1 MLLNSA
7 LNMEKTIREQIR
19 KYLLIETV
27 LLIGILFTVACKD
40 EYLYDN
46 SEPEWLGA
54 SIYDYLKS
62 SENYTYY
69 VRLIEEVEDYKQVLA
84 KTGSKTLFVADD
96 LAFEEFFKNNP
107 WNVSGYDDLSYTQK
121 KLILKFSMIDNA
133 YLIETL
139 SNYYNGTLQEGTA
152 LRRSTSVSVL
162 DSIPFESGDILPQ
175 GPFWNWYRNK
185 GIHLLKDATS
195 WPMVHFLEKSLKSAG
210 IEDGDFSLI
219 TGVERNTNDAH
230 IFSIKVKERDITCK
244 NGYVH
249 VLEKVLIPPVNVA
262 EYLKTNPNSRIF
274 SDLLDRFCAPY
285 YNASQTNAY
294 NQIHPENPVD
304 SIYEKIYFSDYLGRT
319 RYPNGSLIRTDL
331 LLPINPGINEYVSSA
346 AGSSMQSD
354 MAAIFAPTNEAMT
367 NYFETGSGVILKN
380 RFGSWENTPDY
391 IIMKLLNRH
400 LRESFLETVPGRFEK
415 LVDSNNSPIPIKPGD
430 ITGSYV
436 GLNGVVYN
444 TNKVYPPDD
453 YISVYAPVLL
463 SEETSVF
470 NWAVTQ
476 NEFDLYLNS
485 LKSTYSFFVP
495 TDEYFKNY
503 IDPVSFAKD
512 VVGVM
517 KYWYNTKTSTVNAT
531 VYAYDPLTGEVGDS
545 VNTITSSVFIS
556 NRLLDMLDTHVV
568 VGNVESGAKY
578 YFSKNGNILLV
589 EGTGA
594 ELKVQAGYDVKSG
607 TKVNVVN
614 NGVYRQQN
622 GTTYFIDKPLQTPLQ
637 SVYKILSE
645 TPEFSEF
652 FALLNGFPA
661 SKEIFVKKTNY
672 YGIDFNIK
680 FFNTFNYTVYVP
692 TNEAIQK
699 AVNDGLIMNWEQI
712 NAITDNLQKTAAT
725 EKLERFLRYHFQ
737 DNSLFVD
744 GETFYKLYQ
753 TATIKQNEI
762 ETQFRTYKDKYYRL
776 GITSDGENIKL
787 DTENWGSANLIRSNG
802 LYNILTRDYI
812 FSGNP
817 QAYREIDGTGAG
829 TEFSNSSIVTS
840 STAVIHQI
848 DNVLRFE

>member
-1 MLLNSA
+1 M
-7 LNMEKTIREQIR
+7 KKGIWKQFRR
-19 KYLLIETV
+19 YLLIEV
-27 LLIGILFTVACKD
+27 ILLVGLLWMVSCKD

-46 SEPEWLGA
+46 EEPEWLGA

-69 VRLIEEVEDYKQVLA
+69 TRLIEDVEDYKEVLS

-96 LAFEEFFKNNP
+96 KAFEEFFKSNR
-107 WNVSGYDDLSYTQK
+107 WNVSSYDNLNLTQK

-139 SNYYNGTLQEGTA
+139 SNYFNGSLQEGTA

-162 DSIPFESGDILPQ
+162 DSVPFESGDMLPM
-175 GPFWNWYRNK
+175 GSLWDGHRNK

-195 WPMVHFLEKSLKSAG
+195 WPMVHFLEGSLNNAG
-210 IEDGDFSLI
+210 ISNADFSLI
-219 TGVERNTNDAH
+219 TGVERTTNDAH
-230 IFSIKVKERDITCK
+230 IFSVKVKERDITCK

-249 VLEKVLIPPVNVA
+249 VLENVLIPPVNIA
-262 EYLKTNPNSRIF
+262 EYLKTNATSSIF

-285 YNASQTNAY
+285 YNSSQTSAY
-294 NQIHPENPVD
+294 NQIHPGSPID
-304 SIYEKIYFSDYLGRT
+304 SIFEKIYFSDYEGRI
-319 RYPNGSLIRTDL
+319 RYPNGSLIRSEL
-331 LLPINPGINEYVSSA
+331 LLPFNPGINEYVSSA

-354 MAAIFAPTNEAMT
+354 MAAVFAPTNEAMT
-367 NYFETGSGVILKN
+367 SYFEVGAGVILKN

-400 LRESFLETVPGRFEK
+400 LRESFLETVPGRFAK
-415 LVDSNNSPIPIKPGD
+415 LVDNNNSPIPIQPED
-430 ITGSYV
+430 ITSSYV
-436 GLNGVVYN
+436 GLNGVIYN

-463 SEETSVF
+463 SEETTVM
-470 NWAVTQ
+470 NWAVNQ
-476 NEFDLYLNS
+476 NEFDLYLNA

-512 VVGVM
+512 VKGAM
-517 KYWYNTKTSTVNAT
+517 KYWYNKKTNTVNAT
-531 VYAYDPLTGEVGDS
+531 VYSYNPLTGEVGDS
-545 VNTITSSVFIS
+545 VNTITSTTFIS
-556 NRLLDMLDTHVV
+556 NRLLDILNTHIVI
-568 VGNVESGAKY
+568 GNVESGSKY
-578 YFSKNGNILLV
+578 YFTKNGNILQV
-589 EGTGA
+589 KGTGA
-594 ELKVQAGYDVKSG
+594 GLKVQAGYDIKSG
-607 TKVNVVN
+607 TEVNVVN

-652 FALLNGFPA
+652 FALLNGFTGTA
-661 SKEIFVKKTNY
+661 KEIFVKKTNF

-699 AVNDGLIMNWEQI
+699 AVSDGLIMNWEQI
-712 NAITDNLQKTAAT
+712 NGITDVQQKLNAIS
-725 EKLERFLRYHFQ
+725 KLERFLRYHFQ

-744 GETFYKLYQ
+744 GETYYKLYQ
-753 TATIKQNEI
+753 TATIKLDDK

-776 GITSDGENIKL
+776 GINSDGHNIKL
-787 DTENWGSANLIRSNG
+787 DTENGGSANLIRDNG

-817 QAYREIDGTGAG
+817 QSYKEIDGTGAG
-829 TEFSNSSIVTS
+829 SDFSNSSIVTS

>member
-1 MLLNSA
+1 M
-7 LNMEKTIREQIR
+7 KIIVRKQFR
-19 KYLLIETV
+19 KYLLIVTI
-27 LLIGILFTVACKD
+27 LLIGTVLTISCKD

-46 SEPEWLGA
+46 NEPEWLGA

-62 SENYTYY
+62 GENYTYY
-69 VRLIEEVEDYKQVLA
+69 TRLIEEVEDYKEVLA

-96 LAFEEFFKNNP
+96 AAFEEFFKNNP
-107 WNVSGYDDLSYTQK
+107 WNVSNYEGLSLTQK
-121 KLILKFSMIDNA
+121 KLIIKFSMIDNA

-139 SNYYNGTLQEGTA
+139 SNYYNGTLQERTA
-152 LRRSTSVSVL
+152 MRRSTAISVL
-162 DSIPFESGDILPQ
+162 DTVPFESGEMLPKS
-175 GPFWNWYRNK
+175 PYWNLYRNK
-185 GIHLLKDATS
+185 GMYLLKDATS
-195 WPMVHFLEKSLKSAG
+195 WPMVHFLEGSLNNAAISDA
-210 IEDGDFSLI
+210 DFSLI
-219 TGVERNTNDAH
+219 TGVERTTNDAH
-230 IFSIKVKERDITCK
+230 IFNVKVKERDITCK

-262 EYLKTNPNSRIF
+262 EYLKTNSSSRIF

-285 YNASQTNAY
+285 YNSAQTNAY
-294 NQIHPENPVD
+294 NQIHPENPID
-304 SIYEKIYFSDYLGRT
+304 SIYEKIYFSDYQGQT
-319 RYPNGSLIRTDL
+319 RYPNGSQIRTEL
-331 LLPINPGINEYVSSA
+331 LLPFNPGRNEYVSSA

-354 MAAIFAPTNEAMT
+354 MAAVFAPTNEAMT
-367 NYFETGSGVILKN
+367 NYFESGSGVILKN
-380 RFGSWENTPDY
+380 RFGSWENTPDN
-391 IIMKLLNRH
+391 IIMKLLQRH
-400 LRESFLETVPGRFEK
+400 LRESFLETVPSRFAK
-415 LVDSNNSPIPIKPGD
+415 LVDGNNSPIPIEPGD

-463 SEETSVF
+463 SDETKVF

-476 NEFDLYLNS
+476 NEFDLYLNA

-512 VVGVM
+512 VKGVM

-531 VYAYDPLTGEVGDS
+531 VYTYDPITGEVGDS
-545 VNTITSSVFIS
+545 VNTITSTDFITK
-556 NRLLDMLDTHVV
+556 RLLDLLDTHVV

-578 YFSKNGNILLV
+578 YFTKNGNILLI

-594 ELKVQAGYDVKSG
+594 GMKVQAGFDVESG
-607 TKVNVVN
+607 TKINVVN

-645 TPEFSEF
+645 TPEFAEF
-652 FALLNGFPA
+652 FALLNGFPL
-661 SKEIFVKKTNY
+661 SKEIFVKKTNF
-672 YGIDFNIK
+672 YGADFNIK

-699 AVNDGLIMNWEQI
+699 AINDGVIMNWEQI
-712 NAITDNLQKTAAT
+712 NGIADAQQKTAAM

-744 GETFYKLYQ
+744 GETFHRLYQ
-753 TATIKQNEI
+753 TATIKLNEE

-787 DTENWGSANLIRSNG
+787 DTENWGSANLIRSDG

-812 FSGNP
+812 FSGSP

-829 TEFSNSSIVTS
+829 SDFSNSSIVTS

>member
-1 MLLNSA
+1 M
-7 LNMEKTIREQIR
+7 KIIVRKQFR
-19 KYLLIETV
+19 KYLLMVTI
-27 LLIGILFTVACKD
+27 LLIGTVFTISCKD

-46 SEPEWLGA
+46 NEPEWLGA

-62 SENYTYY
+62 GENYTYY
-69 VRLIEEVEDYKQVLA
+69 TRLIEEVEDYKEVLA

-96 LAFEEFFKNNP
+96 AAFEEFFKNNP
-107 WNVSGYDDLSYTQK
+107 WNVSNYEGLSLTQK
-121 KLILKFSMIDNA
+121 KLIIKFSMIDNA

-139 SNYYNGTLQEGTA
+139 SNYYNGTLQERTA
-152 LRRSTSVSVL
+152 MRRSTAISVL
-162 DSIPFESGDILPQ
+162 DTIPFESGDMLPESSY
-175 GPFWNWYRNK
+175 WNGYRNK
-185 GIHLLKDATS
+185 GMYLLKDATS
-195 WPMVHFLEKSLKSAG
+195 WPMVHFLEGSLNNAAISDA
-210 IEDGDFSLI
+210 DFSLI
-219 TGVERNTNDAH
+219 TGVERTTNDAH

-249 VLEKVLIPPVNVA
+249 VLEKVLIPPINIA
-262 EYLKTNPNSRIF
+262 EYLKTNPSSRIF

-285 YNASQTNAY
+285 YNSAQTNAY
-294 NQIHPENPVD
+294 NQIHPENPID
-304 SIYEKIYFSDYLGRT
+304 SIFEKIYFSDFQGQT
-319 RYPNGSLIRTDL
+319 RYPNGSQIRTEL
-331 LLPINPGINEYVSSA
+331 LLPFNPGRNEYVSSA

-367 NYFETGSGVILKN
+367 NYFESGSGVILKN
-380 RFGSWENTPDY
+380 RFGSWENTPDN
-391 IIMKLLNRH
+391 IIMKLLKRH

-415 LVDSNNSPIPIKPGD
+415 LVDGNNSPIPIEPGD

-463 SEETSVF
+463 SEETKVF

-476 NEFDLYLNS
+476 NEFDLYLNA

-512 VVGVM
+512 VKGVM

-531 VYAYDPLTGEVGDS
+531 VYTYDPITGEVGDS
-545 VNTITSSVFIS
+545 VNTITSTDFITK
-556 NRLLDMLDTHVV
+556 RLLDLLDTHVV

-578 YFSKNGNILLV
+578 YFTKNGNILLI

-594 ELKVQAGYDVKSG
+594 GMKVQAGFDMESG

-645 TPEFSEF
+645 TPEFGEF
-652 FALLNGFPA
+652 FALLNGFPL
-661 SKEIFVKKTNY
+661 SKEIFVKKTNF
-672 YGIDFNIK
+672 YGADFNIK

-699 AVNDGLIMNWEQI
+699 AINDGVIMNWEQI
-712 NAITDNLQKTAAT
+712 NGIADAQQKTAAM

-744 GETFYKLYQ
+744 GETFYRLYQ
-753 TATIKQNEI
+753 TATIKQNEE

-787 DTENWGSANLIRSNG
+787 DTENWGSANLIRSDG

-812 FSGNP
+812 FSGSP

-829 TEFSNSSIVTS
+829 SDFSNSSIVTS

>member
-1 MLLNSA
+1 
-7 LNMEKTIREQIR
+7 MEKILRKHFS
-19 KYLLIETV
+19 KYLLIETI
-27 LLIGILFTVACKD
+27 LLIGILLTVSCKD

-62 SENYTYY
+62 SENYTYNT
-69 VRLIEEVEDYKQVLA
+69 RLIEEVEDYKEVLA

-96 LAFEEFFKNNP
+96 NAFEEFFKNNP
-107 WNVSGYDDLSYTQK
+107 WNVSSYDNLSLAQK
-121 KLILKFSMIDNA
+121 KLILKFLMIDNA

-139 SNYYNGTLQEGTA
+139 ANYYNGTLQEGTA
-152 LRRSTSVSVL
+152 LRRSTSVSIL
-162 DSIPFESGDILPQ
+162 DSIPLESGDMLPEGIL
-175 GPFWNWYRNK
+175 WDWHRNK

-195 WPMVHFLEKSLKSAG
+195 WPMVHFLESSLKSAG

-219 TGVERNTNDAH
+219 TGVERTSNDAH
-230 IFSIKVKERDITCK
+230 IFSVKVKERDITCK

-249 VLEKVLIPPVNVA
+249 VLEKLLIPPVNVA
-262 EYLKTNPNSRIF
+262 EYLKTNPNSSIL

-285 YNASQTNAY
+285 YNSSQTNAY
-294 NQIHPENPVD
+294 NQINPENPID
-304 SIYEKIYFSDYLGRT
+304 SIYEKIYFSDYQGQM
-319 RYPNGSLIRTDL
+319 RYPNGSLIRTEL
-331 LLPINPGINEYVSSA
+331 LLPFNPGRNEYISSA

-354 MAAIFAPTNEAMT
+354 MAAVFAPTNEALT
-367 NYFETGSGVILKN
+367 NYFENGAGVILKN

-391 IIMKLLNRH
+391 IIMKLLKRH

-415 LVDSNNSPIPIKPGD
+415 LVDSNNSPIPIEPED
-430 ITGSYV
+430 IIGSYV

-444 TNKVYPPDD
+444 TKKVYPPDD

-463 SEETSVF
+463 SEETKVF

-476 NEFDLYLNS
+476 NEFDLYLNA

-503 IDPVSFAKD
+503 IDPVAYAKD
-512 VVGVM
+512 VKGVM

-531 VYAYDPLTGEVGDS
+531 VYAFDPLTGVIGDS
-545 VNTITSSVFIS
+545 VITITNTAFLS
-556 NRLLDMLDTHVV
+556 NRLLDLLDTHIVI
-568 VGNVESGAKY
+568 GNVESGSKY
-578 YFSKNGNILLV
+578 YFTKNGNILLV
-589 EGTGA
+589 EGTGPG
-594 ELKVQAGYDVKSG
+594 LKVQAGYNINSG
-607 TKVNVVN
+607 TRVNVVS

-622 GTTYFIDKPLQTPLQ
+622 GTTYFVDNPLQAPLQ

-645 TPEFSEF
+645 THEFSEF
-652 FALLNGFPA
+652 FALLNGFPT
-661 SKEIFVKKTNY
+661 SKEIFVKRTNY
-672 YGIDFNIK
+672 YGLDFNIK

-692 TNEAIQK
+692 TNEAILK
-699 AVNDGLIMNWEQI
+699 AINDGLIMNWEQI
-712 NAITDNLQKTAAT
+712 NGITDNQQKTAAM

-744 GETFYKLYQ
+744 GETYHRLYQ
-753 TATIKQNEI
+753 TATIKQNEV

-776 GITSDGENIKL
+776 GITSDGNNIKL
-787 DTENWGSANLIRSNG
+787 ATENWGSANLIRNNG

-817 QAYREIDGTGAG
+817 QAYKEIDGTGAG
-829 TEFSNSSIVTS
+829 TDFSSSSIITS

-848 DNVLRFE
+848 DNILRFE

>member
-1 MLLNSA
+1 M
-7 LNMEKTIREQIR
+7 KKGIWKQFRR
-19 KYLLIETV
+19 YLLIEV
-27 LLIGILFTVACKD
+27 ILLVGLLWMVSCKD

-46 SEPEWLGA
+46 EEPEWLGA

-69 VRLIEEVEDYKQVLA
+69 TRLIEDVEDYKEVLS

-96 LAFEEFFKNNP
+96 KAFEEFFKNNR
-107 WNVSGYDDLSYTQK
+107 WNVSSYDNLNLTQK

-139 SNYYNGTLQEGTA
+139 SNYFNGSLQEGTA

-162 DSIPFESGDILPQ
+162 DSVPFESGDMLPM
-175 GPFWNWYRNK
+175 GSLWDGHRNK

-195 WPMVHFLEKSLKSAG
+195 WPMVHFLEGSLNNAG
-210 IEDGDFSLI
+210 ISNADFSLI
-219 TGVERNTNDAH
+219 TGVERTTNDAH
-230 IFSIKVKERDITCK
+230 IFSVKVKERDITCK

-249 VLEKVLIPPVNVA
+249 VLENVLIPPVNIA
-262 EYLKTNPNSRIF
+262 EYLKTNATSSIF

-285 YNASQTNAY
+285 YNSSQTSAY
-294 NQIHPENPVD
+294 NQIHPGSPID
-304 SIYEKIYFSDYLGRT
+304 SIFEKIYFSDYEGRI
-319 RYPNGSLIRTDL
+319 RYPNGSLIRSEL
-331 LLPINPGINEYVSSA
+331 LLPFNPGINEYVSSA

-354 MAAIFAPTNEAMT
+354 MAAVFAPTNEAMT
-367 NYFETGSGVILKN
+367 SYFEVGAGVILKN
-380 RFGSWENTPDY
+380 RFGSWKNTPDY

-400 LRESFLETVPGRFEK
+400 LRESFLETVPGRFAK
-415 LVDSNNSPIPIKPGD
+415 LVDNNNSPIPIQPED
-430 ITGSYV
+430 ITSSYV
-436 GLNGVVYN
+436 GLNGVIYN

-463 SEETSVF
+463 SEETTVM
-470 NWAVTQ
+470 NWAVNQ
-476 NEFDLYLNS
+476 NEFDLYLNA

-512 VVGVM
+512 VKGAM
-517 KYWYNTKTSTVNAT
+517 KYWYNKKTNTVNAT
-531 VYAYDPLTGEVGDS
+531 VYSYNPLTGEVGDS
-545 VNTITSSVFIS
+545 VNTITSTTFIS
-556 NRLLDMLDTHVV
+556 NRLLDILNTHIVI
-568 VGNVESGAKY
+568 GNVESGSKY
-578 YFSKNGNILLV
+578 YFTKNGNILQV
-589 EGTGA
+589 KGTGA
-594 ELKVQAGYDVKSG
+594 GLKVQAGYDIKSG
-607 TKVNVVN
+607 TEVNVVN

-652 FALLNGFPA
+652 FALLNGFTGTA
-661 SKEIFVKKTNY
+661 KEIFVKKTNF

-699 AVNDGLIMNWEQI
+699 AVSDGLIMNWEQI
-712 NAITDNLQKTAAT
+712 NGITDVQQKLNAIS
-725 EKLERFLRYHFQ
+725 KLERFLRYHFQ

-744 GETFYKLYQ
+744 GETYYKLYQ
-753 TATIKQNEI
+753 TATIKLDDK

-776 GITSDGENIKL
+776 GINSDGHNIKL
-787 DTENWGSANLIRSNG
+787 DTENGGSANLIRDNG

-817 QAYREIDGTGAG
+817 QSYKEIDGTGAG
-829 TEFSNSSIVTS
+829 SDFSNSSIVTS

>member
-1 MLLNSA
+1 MKNGIW
-7 LNMEKTIREQIR
+7 KQIR
-19 KYLLIETV
+19 RYLLIELV
-27 LLIGILFTVACKD
+27 LFVGLLWMVSCKD

-69 VRLIEEVEDYKQVLA
+69 TRLIEDVEDYKEVLS

-96 LAFEEFFKNNP
+96 KAFEEFFKSNT
-107 WNVSGYDDLSYTQK
+107 WNVSSYDNLNLTQK
-121 KLILKFSMIDNA
+121 KLILKFAMIDNA

-139 SNYYNGTLQEGTA
+139 SNYFNGSLQEGTA

-162 DSIPFESGDILPQ
+162 DSVPFESSDMLPM
-175 GPFWNWYRNK
+175 GPLWDAHRNK

-195 WPMVHFLEKSLKSAG
+195 WPMVHFLEGSLNNAG
-210 IEDGDFSLI
+210 ISNADFSLI
-219 TGVERNTNDAH
+219 TGVERTTNDAH
-230 IFSIKVKERDITCK
+230 IFSVRVKERDITCK

-249 VLEKVLIPPVNVA
+249 VMEKVLIPPVNVA
-262 EYLKTNPNSRIF
+262 EYLKTNTTSSIF
-274 SDLLDRFCAPY
+274 SDLLDRFSAPY
-285 YNASQTNAY
+285 YNSSQTSAY
-294 NQIHPENPVD
+294 NLIHPGNPID
-304 SIYEKIYFSDYLGRT
+304 SIFEKIYFSDYQGRI
-319 RYPNGSLIRTDL
+319 RYPDGSLIRSEL
-331 LLPINPGINEYVSSA
+331 LLPFNPGINEYVSSA

-354 MAAIFAPTNEAMT
+354 MAAVFAPTNEAMT
-367 NYFETGSGVILKN
+367 NYFEAGAGVILKN

-400 LRESFLETVPGRFEK
+400 LRESFLETVPGRFSK
-415 LVDSNNSPIPIKPGD
+415 LVDNNNSPIPIVPED
-430 ITGSYV
+430 ITSSYV

-463 SEETSVF
+463 SEETTVM
-470 NWAVTQ
+470 NWAVNQ
-476 NEFDLYLNS
+476 NEFDLYLNA

-503 IDPVSFAKD
+503 IDPISFAKD
-512 VVGVM
+512 VKGTL
-517 KYWYNTKTSTVNAT
+517 KYWYNTKTNLVNAT
-531 VYAYDPLTGEVGDS
+531 VYNYDPLTGQVGDS
-545 VNTITSSVFIS
+545 VNTITNTTFIS
-556 NRLLDMLDTHVV
+556 NRLLDILNTHIVI
-568 VGNVESGAKY
+568 GNVESGSKY
-578 YFSKNGNILLV
+578 YFTKNGNILQV
-589 EGTGA
+589 KGTGA
-594 ELKVQAGYDVKSG
+594 GLKVQAGYDIISG
-607 TKVNVVN
+607 TEVNVVN

-652 FALLNGFPA
+652 FALLNGFTGTA
-661 SKEIFVKKTNY
+661 KEIFVKKTNF

-699 AVNDGLIMNWEQI
+699 AISDGIIMNWEQI
-712 NAITDNLQKTAAT
+712 NGITDSQQKLDAMT
-725 EKLERFLRYHFQ
+725 KLERFLRYHFQ

-744 GETFYKLYQ
+744 GEMFYRLYQ
-753 TATIKQNEI
+753 TATIKQDEV

-776 GITSDGENIKL
+776 GINSDGNNIKL
-787 DTENWGSANLIRSNG
+787 DTENWGSANLIRNNG

-817 QAYREIDGTGAG
+817 QSYKEIDGTGAG
-829 TEFSNSSIVTS
+829 ADFSNSSIVTS

>member
-1 MLLNSA
+1 M
-7 LNMEKTIREQIR
+7 KKGIWKQFRR
-19 KYLLIETV
+19 YLLIE
-27 LLIGILFTVACKD
+27 LLLLVGLLWMVSCKD

-46 SEPEWLGA
+46 KEPEWLGA

-69 VRLIEEVEDYKQVLA
+69 TRLIEDVEDYKEVLS

-96 LAFEEFFKNNP
+96 KAFEEFFKNNT
-107 WNVSGYDDLSYTQK
+107 WNVSSYDNLNLTQK

-139 SNYYNGTLQEGTA
+139 SNYFNGSLQEGTA

-162 DSIPFESGDILPQ
+162 DSVPFESGDMLPM
-175 GPFWNWYRNK
+175 GRLWDGHRNK

-195 WPMVHFLEKSLKSAG
+195 WPMVHFLEGSLKNAG
-210 IEDGDFSLI
+210 INNADFSLI
-219 TGVERNTNDAH
+219 TGVERTTNDAH
-230 IFSIKVKERDITCK
+230 IFSVKVKERDITCK

-262 EYLKTNPNSRIF
+262 EYLKTNATSSIF

-285 YNASQTNAY
+285 YNSLQTSAY
-294 NQIHPENPVD
+294 NQIHPGSPID
-304 SIYEKIYFSDYLGRT
+304 SIFEKIYFSDYQGRI
-319 RYPNGSLIRTDL
+319 RYPNGSLIRTEL
-331 LLPINPGINEYVSSA
+331 LLPFNPGINEYVSSA

-354 MAAIFAPTNEAMT
+354 MAAVFAPTNEAMT
-367 NYFETGSGVILKN
+367 NYFEAGAGVILKN

-400 LRESFLETVPGRFEK
+400 LRESFLETVPGRFAK
-415 LVDSNNSPIPIKPGD
+415 LVDNNNSPIPIKPED
-430 ITGSYV
+430 ITSSYV
-436 GLNGVVYN
+436 GLNGIIYN

-463 SEETSVF
+463 SEETSVM
-470 NWAVTQ
+470 NWAVNQ

-495 TDEYFKNY
+495 TDKYFKNY
-503 IDPVSFAKD
+503 IDPISYAKD
-512 VVGVM
+512 KKGAM
-517 KYWYNTKTSTVNAT
+517 KYWYNTKTNTVNAT
-531 VYAYDPLTGEVGDS
+531 VYSYNPLTGQIGDS
-545 VNTITSSVFIS
+545 VNTITNVAFLT
-556 NRLLDMLDTHVV
+556 NRLLDILNTHIVI
-568 VGNVESGAKY
+568 GNVESGSKY
-578 YFSKNGNILLV
+578 YFTKNGNILQV
-589 EGTGA
+589 KGTGA
-594 ELKVQAGYDVKSG
+594 GLKVQAGYDIKSG
-607 TKVNVVN
+607 TEVNVVN

-652 FALLNGFPA
+652 FALLNGFTGTA
-661 SKEIFVKKTNY
+661 KEIFVKKTNF
-672 YGIDFNIK
+672 YGTDFNIK

-699 AVNDGLIMNWEQI
+699 AISDGLIMNWEQI
-712 NAITDNLQKTAAT
+712 NGITDSQQKLNAMS
-725 EKLERFLRYHFQ
+725 KLERFLRYHFQ

-753 TATIKQNEI
+753 TATIKQDEK

-776 GITSDGENIKL
+776 GINSDGNNIKL
-787 DTENWGSANLIRSNG
+787 DTENWGSANLIRTNG
-802 LYNILTRDYI
+802 LYNIMTRDYI

-817 QAYREIDGTGAG
+817 QSYREIDGTGAG
-829 TEFSNSSIVTS
+829 ADFSNSSVVTS
-840 STAVIHQI
+840 STAIIHQI

>member
-1 MLLNSA
+1 M
-7 LNMEKTIREQIR
+7 KKGIWKQFRR
-19 KYLLIETV
+19 YLLIE
-27 LLIGILFTVACKD
+27 LLLVAGLLWMVSCKD

-46 SEPEWLGA
+46 NEPEWLGA

-69 VRLIEEVEDYKQVLA
+69 TRLIEEVEDYKEVLS

-96 LAFEEFFKNNP
+96 QAFEEFFKNNK
-107 WNVSGYDDLSYTQK
+107 WNVSSYDKLNLTQK

-139 SNYYNGTLQEGTA
+139 SNYFNGSLQEGTA

-162 DSIPFESGDILPQ
+162 DSVPFESGDMLPI
-175 GPFWNWYRNK
+175 GRLWDGHRNK

-195 WPMVHFLEKSLKSAG
+195 WPMVHFLEGSLKNAG
-210 IEDGDFSLI
+210 INNAEFSLI
-219 TGVERNTNDAH
+219 TDVERVTNDAH
-230 IFSIKVKERDITCK
+230 IFSVKVKERDITCK

-249 VLEKVLIPPVNVA
+249 VLEKVLIPPVNIA
-262 EYLKTNPNSRIF
+262 EYLKTNPTSRIF
-274 SDLLDRFCAPY
+274 SNLLDRFCAPY
-285 YNASQTNAY
+285 YNSSQTNAY
-294 NQIHPENPVD
+294 NQIHPGNPID
-304 SIYEKIYFSDYLGRT
+304 SIFEKIYFSDYAGRM
-319 RYPNGSLIRTDL
+319 RYPNGSLIRTEL
-331 LLPINPGINEYVSSA
+331 LLPFNPGINEYVSSA

-354 MAAIFAPTNEAMT
+354 MAAVFAPTNEAMT
-367 NYFETGSGVILKN
+367 NYFEAGAGVILKN

-400 LRESFLETVPGRFEK
+400 LRESFLETVPGRFAK
-415 LVDSNNSPIPIKPGD
+415 LVDNNNSPIPIKPGD
-430 ITGSYV
+430 ITSSYV
-436 GLNGVVYN
+436 GLNGVVYS

-463 SEETSVF
+463 SEETTVM
-470 NWAVTQ
+470 NWAVNQ
-476 NEFDLYLNS
+476 NEFDLYLNA

-495 TDEYFKNY
+495 TDKYFKNY
-503 IDPVSFAKD
+503 IDPISYAKD
-512 VVGVM
+512 KKGAM
-517 KYWYNTKTSTVNAT
+517 KYWYNTKTNTVNAT
-531 VYAYDPLTGEVGDS
+531 VYSYNPLNGEVGDS
-545 VNTITSSVFIS
+545 VYSITSSTFIT
-556 NRLLDMLDTHVV
+556 NRLLDILNTHIVI
-568 VGNVESGAKY
+568 GNVESGSKY
-578 YFSKNGNILLV
+578 YFTKNGNLLLV
-589 EGTGA
+589 KGKGT

-607 TKVNVVN
+607 TEVNVVN

-637 SVYKILSE
+637 SVYKVLSE
-645 TPEFSEF
+645 TPDFSEF
-652 FALLNGFPA
+652 FALLNGFTGTT
-661 SKEIFVKKTNY
+661 KEIFVKKTNF

-699 AVNDGLIMNWEQI
+699 AIGDGLIMNWEQI
-712 NAITDNLQKTAAT
+712 NGITDSQQKLNAMS
-725 EKLERFLRYHFQ
+725 KLERFLRYHFQ
-737 DNSLFVD
+737 DNSLFAD
-744 GETFYKLYQ
+744 GETYYKLYQ
-753 TATIKQNEI
+753 TATIKLDEG

-776 GITSDGENIKL
+776 GISSDGNDIKL
-787 DTENWGSANLIRSNG
+787 DTENWGSANLIRKNG

-817 QAYREIDGTGAG
+817 QSFREIDGTGAG
-829 TEFSNSSIVTS
+829 SDFSNSSVVTS

-848 DNVLRFE
+848 DNILRFE

>member
-1 MLLNSA
+1 MKKGIWKQSRL
-7 LNMEKTIREQIR
+7 
-19 KYLLIETV
+19 YLLTEVILFV
-27 LLIGILFTVACKD
+27 GILLTVSCKD

-62 SENYTYY
+62 GENYTYY
-69 VRLIEEVEDYKQVLA
+69 TRLIEEVEDYQSVLS

-96 LAFEEFFKNNP
+96 AAFDEFFKNNP
-107 WNVSGYDDLSYTQK
+107 WDVSSYEDLDITQK
-121 KLILKFSMIDNA
+121 KLLIKFSMLDNA

-162 DSIPFESGDILPQ
+162 DSIPFESGDILPK
-175 GPFWNWYRNK
+175 GPLWSGYRNK

-195 WPMVHFLEKSLKSAG
+195 WPMVHFLEGSLENAG
-210 IEDGDFSLI
+210 IEDADFSLI
-219 TGVERNTNDAH
+219 TGVERTANDAH
-230 IFSIKVKERDITCK
+230 IFSVKVKERDITCK

-249 VLEKVLIPPVNVA
+249 VLEKVLIPPVNIA

-285 YNASQTNAY
+285 YNATQTNEY
-294 NQIHPENPVD
+294 NQVNPEHPID
-304 SIYEKIYFSDYLGRT
+304 SIFEKIYFSDYDGRI
-319 RYPNGSLIRTDL
+319 RYPNGSLIRTEL
-331 LLPINPGINEYVSSA
+331 LLPINPGRNEYVSSA

-354 MAAIFAPTNEAMT
+354 MATVIAPTNEAMT
-367 NYFETGSGVILKN
+367 NYFENGAGVILKN

-391 IIMKLLNRH
+391 IITKLLNRH
-400 LRESFLETVPGRFEK
+400 LRESFLESVPGRFDK
-415 LVDSNNSPIPIKPGD
+415 LVDNNNSPIPIEPEH

-444 TNKVYPPDD
+444 TSKVYPPND

-463 SEETSVF
+463 SEETSVM
-470 NWAVTQ
+470 NWAVNQ
-476 NEFDLYLNS
+476 NEFDLYLNA

-495 TDEYFKNY
+495 TDEYFKDF

-512 VVGVM
+512 VKGVM
-517 KYWYNTKTSTVNAT
+517 KYWYNTETNTVNAT
-531 VYAYDPLTGEVGDS
+531 VYNYDPLTGEVGDS
-545 VNTITSSVFIS
+545 VNTITSSNFVS
-556 NRLLDMLDTHVV
+556 NRLLDILDSHIVI
-568 VGNVESGAKY
+568 GDVESGAKY
-578 YFSKNGNILLV
+578 YFTKNGNILLV
-589 EGTGA
+589 EGTGND
-594 ELKVQAGYDVKSG
+594 LKVQAGYDIESG
-607 TKVNVVN
+607 NVINVVN
-614 NGVYRQQN
+614 DGLYRQEN
-622 GTTYFIDKPLQTPLQ
+622 GTTYFIDKPLQAPLQ

-645 TPEFSEF
+645 TPDFSEF
-652 FALLNGFPA
+652 FTLLVGFPVG
-661 SKEIFVKKTNY
+661 KEIFVKKTNY
-672 YGIDFNIK
+672 YGMDFNIK

-699 AVNDGLIMNWEQI
+699 AISDGVIMNWDQI
-712 NAITDNLQKTAAT
+712 NGITDSQQQSAEI

-737 DNSLFVD
+737 DNSVFVD
-744 GETFYKLYQ
+744 GENYYKLYQ
-753 TATIKQNEI
+753 TATIKQNEL
-762 ETQFRTYKDKYYRL
+762 ETQFKTYKDKYYRL
-776 GITSDGENIKL
+776 GITSDGNSIKL
-787 DTENWGSANLIRSNG
+787 DTENWGTANLIRTNG

-812 FSGNP
+812 FSNNP

-829 TEFSNSSIVTS
+829 SEFSNSTIVTS

>member
-1 MLLNSA
+1 M
-7 LNMEKTIREQIR
+7 KKGIWKQFRR
-19 KYLLIETV
+19 YLLIELI
-27 LLIGILFTVACKD
+27 LLVGLLWMVSCKD

-46 SEPEWLGA
+46 KEPEWLGA

-69 VRLIEEVEDYKQVLA
+69 TRLIEEVEDYKEVLS

-96 LAFEEFFKNNP
+96 KAFEEFFKSNT
-107 WNVSGYDDLSYTQK
+107 WNVSSYDNLNLTQK

-139 SNYYNGTLQEGTA
+139 SNYFNGSLQEGTA

-162 DSIPFESGDILPQ
+162 DSVPLESGDMLPM
-175 GPFWNWYRNK
+175 GRFWDGHRNK

-195 WPMVHFLEKSLKSAG
+195 WPMVHFLEGSLKNAG
-210 IEDGDFSLI
+210 INDADFSLI
-219 TGVERNTNDAH
+219 TGVKRTTNDAH
-230 IFSIKVKERDITCK
+230 IFSVKVKERDITCK

-249 VLEKVLIPPVNVA
+249 VLEKVLVPPVNVA
-262 EYLKTNPNSRIF
+262 EYLKTNTTSSIF
-274 SDLLDRFCAPY
+274 SNLLDRFCAPY
-285 YNASQTNAY
+285 YNSSQTSAY
-294 NQIHPENPVD
+294 NLIHPENPID
-304 SIYEKIYFSDYLGRT
+304 SIFEKIYFSDYQGRI
-319 RYPNGSLIRTDL
+319 RYPNGSLIRSEL
-331 LLPINPGINEYVSSA
+331 LLPFNPGLNEYVSSA

-354 MAAIFAPTNEAMT
+354 MAAVFAPTNEAMT
-367 NYFETGSGVILKN
+367 NYFEAGAGVILKN

-400 LRESFLETVPGRFEK
+400 LRESFLETVPGRFAK
-415 LVDSNNSPIPIKPGD
+415 LVDNNNSPIPIKPED
-430 ITGSYV
+430 ITSSYV
-436 GLNGVVYN
+436 GLNGVIYN

-463 SEETSVF
+463 SEETTVM
-470 NWAVTQ
+470 NWAVNQ
-476 NEFDLYLNS
+476 NEFDLYLNA

-495 TDEYFKNY
+495 TDKYFKNY
-503 IDPVSFAKD
+503 IDPISFAKD
-512 VVGVM
+512 VKGAM
-517 KYWYNTKTSTVNAT
+517 KYWYNKKTNTVNAT
-531 VYAYDPLTGEVGDS
+531 VYSYNPLTGEVGDS
-545 VNTITSSVFIS
+545 VNTITSTTFIS
-556 NRLLDMLDTHVV
+556 NRLLDILNTHIVI
-568 VGNVESGAKY
+568 GNVESGSKY
-578 YFSKNGNILLV
+578 YFTKNGNILQV
-589 EGTGA
+589 KGTGA
-594 ELKVQAGYDVKSG
+594 GLKVQAGYDIKSG
-607 TKVNVVN
+607 TEVNVVN

-652 FALLNGFPA
+652 FALLNGFTGTA
-661 SKEIFVKKTNY
+661 KEIFVKKTNF
-672 YGIDFNIK
+672 YGNDFNIK

-692 TNEAIQK
+692 TNEAIRK
-699 AVNDGLIMNWEQI
+699 AISDGLIMNWEQI
-712 NAITDNLQKTAAT
+712 NGITDSQQKLNAMS
-725 EKLERFLRYHFQ
+725 KLERFLRYHFQ

-753 TATIKQNEI
+753 TATLKQNEE

-776 GITSDGENIKL
+776 GIKSDGNNIKL
-787 DTENWGSANLIRSNG
+787 DTENWGSANLIRTNG
-802 LYNILTRDYI
+802 LYNIMTRDYI

-817 QAYREIDGTGAG
+817 QSYREIDGTGAG
-829 TEFSNSSIVTS
+829 ADFSNSSVVTS
-840 STAVIHQI
+840 STAIIHQI

>member
-1 MLLNSA
+1 MKNGIW
-7 LNMEKTIREQIR
+7 KQFRP
-19 KYLLIETV
+19 YLLLE
-27 LLIGILFTVACKD
+27 LLLLVGLLWMVSCKD

-46 SEPEWLGA
+46 KEPEWLGA

-69 VRLIEEVEDYKQVLA
+69 TRLIEEVEDYKEVLS

-96 LAFEEFFKNNP
+96 QAFEEFFKNNS
-107 WNVSGYDDLSYTQK
+107 WNVSSYDNLNLTQK

-139 SNYYNGTLQEGTA
+139 SNYFNGSLQEGTA

-162 DSIPFESGDILPQ
+162 DSVPFESGDMLPM
-175 GPFWNWYRNK
+175 GRFWDGHRNK

-195 WPMVHFLEKSLKSAG
+195 WPMVHFLEGSLKNAG
-210 IEDGDFSLI
+210 INNAEFSLI
-219 TGVERNTNDAH
+219 TGVPRITNDAH
-230 IFSIKVKERDITCK
+230 IFSVKVKERDIPCK

-249 VLEKVLIPPVNVA
+249 VLEKVLVPPVNIA
-262 EYLKTNPNSRIF
+262 EYLKTNKTSSIF
-274 SDLLDRFCAPY
+274 SNLLDRFCAPY
-285 YNASQTNAY
+285 YNPLQTSAY
-294 NQIHPENPVD
+294 NQIHPGSPID
-304 SIYEKIYFSDYLGRT
+304 SIFEKIYFSDYQGRI
-319 RYPNGSLIRTDL
+319 RYPNGSLIRTEL
-331 LLPINPGINEYVSSA
+331 LLPFNPGINEYVSSA

-354 MAAIFAPTNEAMT
+354 MAAVFAPTNEAMT
-367 NYFETGSGVILKN
+367 NYFESGAGVILKN
-380 RFGSWENTPDY
+380 RFGTWEDTPDY

-400 LRESFLETVPGRFEK
+400 LRESFLETVPGRFAK
-415 LVDSNNSPIPIKPGD
+415 LVDNNNSPIPIEPQD
-430 ITGSYV
+430 IASSYV
-436 GLNGVVYN
+436 GLNGVIYN
-444 TNKVYPPDD
+444 TNKVYPPND

-463 SEETSVF
+463 SEETTVM
-470 NWAVTQ
+470 NWAVNQ
-476 NEFDLYLNS
+476 NEFDLYLNA

-503 IDPVSFAKD
+503 IDPISYAKD
-512 VVGVM
+512 VKGAL
-517 KYWYNTKTSTVNAT
+517 KYWYNKKTNLVNAT
-531 VYAYDPLTGEVGDS
+531 VYKYDPITGQLGDS
-545 VNTITSSVFIS
+545 VNTITNTSFIS
-556 NRLLDMLDTHVV
+556 NRLLDILNTHIVI
-568 VGNVESGAKY
+568 GNVESGAKY
-578 YFSKNGNILLV
+578 YFTKNGNLLLV
-589 EGTGA
+589 KGTGA

-607 TKVNVVN
+607 TEVNVVN

-652 FALLNGFPA
+652 FALLNGFTGTT
-661 SKEIFVKKTNY
+661 KEIFVKKTNF
-672 YGIDFNIK
+672 YGVDFTIK

-699 AVNDGLIMNWEQI
+699 AISDGLIMSWEQI
-712 NAITDNLQKTAAT
+712 NGITDNQQKLNEMA
-725 EKLERFLRYHFQ
+725 KLERLLRYHFQ

-744 GETFYKLYQ
+744 GETFYRLYQ
-753 TATIKQNEI
+753 TATIKQNEG
-762 ETQFRTYKDKYYRL
+762 ETHFRTYKDKYYRL
-776 GITSDGENIKL
+776 GISSDGNNIKL
-787 DTENWGSANLIRSNG
+787 ETENWGTANLIRANG

-817 QAYREIDGTGAG
+817 QAYREIDGTGTG
-829 TEFSNSSIVTS
+829 SEFSNSSIVTS

>member
-1 MLLNSA
+1 MVS
-7 LNMEKTIREQIR
+7 
-19 KYLLIETV
+19 
-27 LLIGILFTVACKD
+27 CKD

-46 SEPEWLGA
+46 KEPEWLGA

-62 SENYTYY
+62 NENYTYY
-69 VRLIEEVEDYKQVLA
+69 TRLIEDVEDYKEVLS

-96 LAFEEFFKNNP
+96 KAFEEFFKNNR
-107 WNVSGYDDLSYTQK
+107 WNVSSYNNLNLTQK

-139 SNYYNGTLQEGTA
+139 SNYFNGSLQEGTA

-162 DSIPFESGDILPQ
+162 DSVPFESGDMLPM
-175 GPFWNWYRNK
+175 GRLWDGHRNK

-195 WPMVHFLEKSLKSAG
+195 WPMVHFLEGSLNNAG
-210 IEDGDFSLI
+210 ISNADFSLI
-219 TGVERNTNDAH
+219 TGVERTTNDAH
-230 IFSIKVKERDITCK
+230 IFSVKVKERDITCK

-249 VLEKVLIPPVNVA
+249 VLEKVLIPPVNIA
-262 EYLKTNPNSRIF
+262 EYLKTNATSSIF

-285 YNASQTNAY
+285 YNSTQTSAY
-294 NQIHPENPVD
+294 NQIHPENPID
-304 SIYEKIYFSDYLGRT
+304 SIFEKIYFSDYEGRI
-319 RYPNGSLIRTDL
+319 RYPNGSLIRNEL
-331 LLPINPGINEYVSSA
+331 LLPFNPGINEYVSSA

-354 MAAIFAPTNEAMT
+354 MAAVFAPTNEAMT
-367 NYFETGSGVILKN
+367 NYFEAGAGVILKN

-400 LRESFLETVPGRFEK
+400 LRESFLETVPGRFAK
-415 LVDSNNSPIPIKPGD
+415 LVDNNNSPIPIKPED
-430 ITGSYV
+430 ITSSYV
-436 GLNGVVYN
+436 GLNGVIYN

-463 SEETSVF
+463 SEETTVM
-470 NWAVTQ
+470 NWAVNQ
-476 NEFDLYLNS
+476 NEFDLYLNA

-495 TDEYFKNY
+495 TDKYFKNY
-503 IDPVSFAKD
+503 IDPISFAKD
-512 VVGVM
+512 VNGAL
-517 KYWYNTKTSTVNAT
+517 KYWYNKKTNLVNAT
-531 VYAYDPLTGEVGDS
+531 VYNYDPLTGQVGDS
-545 VNTITSSVFIS
+545 VNTITNVAFLT
-556 NRLLDMLDTHVV
+556 NRLLDILNTHIVI
-568 VGNVESGAKY
+568 GNVESGSKY
-578 YFSKNGNILLV
+578 YFTKNGNILQV
-589 EGTGA
+589 KGTGA
-594 ELKVQAGYDVKSG
+594 GLKVQAGYDIKSG
-607 TKVNVVN
+607 TEVNVVN

-637 SVYKILSE
+637 SVYKVLSE

-652 FALLNGFPA
+652 FALLNGFTGTA
-661 SKEIFVKKTNY
+661 KEIFVKKTNF
-672 YGIDFNIK
+672 YGADFNIK

-699 AVNDGLIMNWEQI
+699 AISDGLIMNWEQI
-712 NAITDNLQKTAAT
+712 NGITDSQQKLNAMS
-725 EKLERFLRYHFQ
+725 KLERFLRYHFQ

-753 TATIKQNEI
+753 TATIKLDEK

-776 GITSDGENIKL
+776 GITSDGNNIKL
-787 DTENWGSANLIRSNG
+787 DTENGGSANLIRNKG

-817 QAYREIDGTGAG
+817 QSYKEIDGTGAG
-829 TEFSNSSIVTS
+829 SDFSNSSIVTS
-840 STAVIHQI
+840 STAIIHQI

>member
-1 MLLNSA
+1 MNKGIWKHFRRYLFVGLLLVVGLSW
-7 LNMEKTIREQIR
+7 M
-19 KYLLIETV
+19 V
-27 LLIGILFTVACKD
+27 SCKD
-40 EYLYDN
+40 DYLYDN
-46 SEPEWLGA
+46 NEPEWLGS

-69 VRLIEEVEDYKQVLA
+69 TRLIEEVEDYKEVLS

-96 LAFEEFFKNNP
+96 KAFEEFFKSNK
-107 WNVSGYDDLSYTQK
+107 WNVSSYDNLNLSQK

-139 SNYYNGTLQEGTA
+139 SNYFNGSLQEGTA
-152 LRRSTSVSVL
+152 LRRKTSVSVI
-162 DSIPFESGDILPQ
+162 DSVPFESGNLLPK
-175 GPFWNWYRNK
+175 GGLWEGYRNK

-195 WPMVHFLEKSLKSAG
+195 WPMVHFLEGSLNNAG
-210 IEDGDFSLI
+210 INNAEFSLI
-219 TGVERNTNDAH
+219 TGVERATDDAH

-249 VLEKVLIPPVNVA
+249 VLEKVLVPPVNVA
-262 EYLKTNPNSRIF
+262 EYLSTNATSSIF

-285 YNASQTNAY
+285 YNPSKTSDY
-294 NQIHPENPVD
+294 NLIHPENPID
-304 SIYEKIYFSDYLGRT
+304 SIFEKIYFSDHQGRI
-319 RYPNGSLIRTDL
+319 RYPDGSLIRNEL
-331 LLPINPGINEYVSSA
+331 LLPFNPGINEYVSSA

-354 MAAIFAPTNEAMT
+354 MAAVFAPTNEAMT
-367 NYFETGSGVILKN
+367 NYFEAGAGVILKN

-400 LRESFLETVPGRFEK
+400 LRESFLETVPGRFAK
-415 LVDSNNSPIPIKPGD
+415 LVDNNNSPIPITPED
-430 ITGSYV
+430 ITSSYV

-463 SEETSVF
+463 SEETTVM
-470 NWAVTQ
+470 NWAVSQ
-476 NEFDLYLNS
+476 NEFDLYLNA

-495 TDEYFKNY
+495 TDKYFTNY
-503 IDPVSFAKD
+503 LDPISYAKD
-512 VVGVM
+512 KKGAM
-517 KYWYNTKTSTVNAT
+517 KYWYNKKDNMVNAT
-531 VYAYDPLTGEVGDS
+531 VYSYDPMTGQIGDS
-545 VNTITSSVFIS
+545 VNTITNVAFLK
-556 NRLLDMLDTHVV
+556 NRLLDILNTHIVI
-568 VGNVESGAKY
+568 GNVESGSKY
-578 YFSKNGNILLV
+578 YFTKDGNILMV
-589 EGTGA
+589 KGTGA
-594 ELKVQAGYDVKSG
+594 GLKVQGGYDIKSG
-607 TKVNVVN
+607 TEVNVVN

-645 TPEFSEF
+645 TPEFSGF
-652 FALLNGFPA
+652 FALLSGFTGTE
-661 SKEIFVKKTNY
+661 KEIFVKKTNF
-672 YGIDFNIK
+672 YGADFNIK

-699 AVNDGLIMNWEQI
+699 AINDGLIMNWEQI
-712 NAITDNLQKTAAT
+712 NGITDSQQKLNAMT
-725 EKLERFLRYHFQ
+725 KLERFLRYHFQ

-744 GETFYKLYQ
+744 GETYYKLYQ
-753 TATIKQNEI
+753 TATIKQDEK

-776 GITSDGENIKL
+776 GINSNGSNIKL
-787 DTENWGSANLIRSNG
+787 ETENWGSANLIRDNG

-812 FSGNP
+812 YSGSP

-829 TEFSNSSIVTS
+829 TDFSNSSIVTS

>member
-1 MLLNSA
+1 M
-7 LNMEKTIREQIR
+7 KKIVRKQFR
-19 KYLLIETV
+19 KYLLIEAI

-69 VRLIEEVEDYKQVLA
+69 IRLIEEVEDYKGVLA

-96 LAFEEFFKNNP
+96 VAFEEFFKNNP
-107 WNVSGYDDLSYTQK
+107 WNVSGYDGLSYTQK

-162 DSIPFESGDILPQ
+162 DSIPFESGEILPR
-175 GPFWNWYRNK
+175 GPYWNWHRNK

-210 IEDGDFSLI
+210 IENGDFSLI

-244 NGYVH
+244 NGYIH

-285 YNASQTNAY
+285 YNASQTSAY

-304 SIYEKIYFSDYLGRT
+304 SIYEKIYFSNYLGRT

-331 LLPINPGINEYVSSA
+331 LLPINPGRNEYVSSA

-367 NYFETGSGVILKN
+367 SYFETGSGVILKN

-391 IIMKLLNRH
+391 IIMKLMKRH

-430 ITGSYV
+430 IASSYV

-512 VVGVM
+512 KKGVM
-517 KYWYNTKTSTVNAT
+517 KYWYNKKTSTVNAT
-531 VYAYDPLTGEVGDS
+531 VYAYDPLTGIIGDS

-589 EGTGA
+589 KGTGA

-614 NGVYRQQN
+614 KGVYRQQN

-645 TPEFSEF
+645 TPEFKEF
-652 FALLNGFPA
+652 FSLLNGFPT
-661 SKEIFVKKTNY
+661 SKEIFVKRTNY

-692 TNEAIQK
+692 TNEAILQ
-699 AVNDGLIMNWEQI
+699 AISTGLIMNWEQI
-712 NAITDNLQKTAAT
+712 NAITDNLQKTAAM

-744 GETFYKLYQ
+744 GETFYRLYQ
-753 TATIKQNEI
+753 TATIKQNEV

-787 DTENWGSANLIRSNG
+787 DTENWGSANLIRNNG
-802 LYNILTRDYI
+802 LYNIMTRDYI